1 MPFSC
6 SVNIKDE
13 LFGNYKQRVSIG
25 TYIGISMKAAVSLM
39 LVIFDHWR
47 MNKADF
53 DSLIAIRWLTKASY
67 ETYIEGSIISW

>member
-1 MPFSC
+1 MPFYC

-39 LVIFDHWR
+39 LVIFDH
-47 MNKADF
+47 
-53 DSLIAIRWLTKASY
+53 
-67 ETYIEGSIISW
+67 